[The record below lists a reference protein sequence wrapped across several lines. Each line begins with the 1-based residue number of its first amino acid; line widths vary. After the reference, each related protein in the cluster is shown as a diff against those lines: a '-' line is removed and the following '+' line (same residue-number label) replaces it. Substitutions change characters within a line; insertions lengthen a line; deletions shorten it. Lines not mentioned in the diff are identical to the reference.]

1 MYVSYNRTLLLEASS
16 ELLDS
21 MGSDLVDHQ
30 KYPRVLTNEISRPCP
45 IAIDLG
51 CVCVD
56 IRGNTFLRHSYD
68 QLSLRSRGQTDSLIF
83 QRQGKISNFSRL
95 P

>member
-1 MYVSYNRTLLLEASS
+1 MYVSYNCTLLLEASS

-56 IRGNTFLRHSYD
+56 I
-68 QLSLRSRGQTDSLIF
+68 
-83 QRQGKISNFSRL
+83 
-95 P
+95 

>member
-1 MYVSYNRTLLLEASS
+1 MYVSYNYTLLLEASS

-51 CVCVD
+51 CVYVD
-56 IRGNTFLRHSYD
+56 I
-68 QLSLRSRGQTDSLIF
+68 
-83 QRQGKISNFSRL
+83 
-95 P
+95 